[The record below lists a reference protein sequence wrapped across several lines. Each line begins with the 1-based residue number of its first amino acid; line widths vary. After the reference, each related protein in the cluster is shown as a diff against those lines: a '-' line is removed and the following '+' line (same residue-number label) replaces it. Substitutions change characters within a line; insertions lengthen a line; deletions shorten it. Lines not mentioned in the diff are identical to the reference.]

1 MRLFAPVA
9 LVMMLAP
16 AARAASDPATAV
28 TAEAHLQNAAN
39 QSVGKATL
47 RDTPHGVL
55 LELDLTNL
63 PPGEHAFHIHEHGQC
78 QPPFESAGG
87 HVNPG
92 GRHHGFEATAGA
104 HAGDLPNLVVPESGS
119 LRAEILARDVR
130 LSDRS
135 GKGLLDADGS
145 SLVVHEKADDHKTDP
160 AGASG
165 GRIACGIVTRPE
177 AH

>member
-9 LVMMLAP
+9 LVMMVAP

-55 LELDLTNL
+55 MELDLTNL
-63 PPGEHAFHIHEHGQC
+63 PPGEHGFHIHEHGQC
-78 QPPFESAGG
+78 KPPFETAGG
-87 HVNPG
+87 HLNPTS
-92 GRHHGFEATAGA
+92 RNHGFEATTGA
-104 HAGDLPNLVVPESGS
+104 HAGDLPNVVVSDAGTYKGEM
-119 LRAEILARDVR
+119 LARDVR
-130 LSDRS
+130 LTDTS
-135 GKGLLDADGS
+135 GNGLLDTDGS

-160 AGASG
+160 AG
-165 GRIACGIVTRPE
+165 
-177 AH
+177 